1 MNSLVYDCMF
11 SLVEARRTRKNCRW
25 GGLSVSQGSGP
36 GEIWSVLYAITQ
48 ASGEF
53 TLHLGNI
60 MSWDLITQQK
70 NLPLAES
77 IRWGWGH
84 EKALLSDIRFRSN
97 PCEWIMAAC
106 WGRSWRD
113 EMKALISTVSHDS
126 LRYITATFGHC
137 DFIRLTEA
145 AANIQC
151 VYKDA

>member
-1 MNSLVYDCMF
+1 MNSLVNDCMF
-11 SLVEARRTRKNCRW
+11 SLVEARRTQRNCRW

-77 IRWGWGH
+77 IPWGWGH
-84 EKALLSDIRFRSN
+84 EKALLRDIRFRSN
-97 PCEWIMAAC
+97 PCERIMAAC
-106 WGRSWRD
+106 WGRSWWD
-113 EMKALISTVSHDS
+113 ETKALISTASRDS
-126 LRYITATFGHC
+126 LRYITVTFAYR
-137 DFIRLTEA
+137 DFTRLIEA
-145 AANIQC
+145 AAHIQC